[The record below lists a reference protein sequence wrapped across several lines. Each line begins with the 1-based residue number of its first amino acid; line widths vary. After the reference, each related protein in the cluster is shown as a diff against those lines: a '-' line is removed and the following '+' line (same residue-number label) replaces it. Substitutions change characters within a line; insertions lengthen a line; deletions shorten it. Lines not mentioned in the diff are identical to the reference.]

1 MAGYGGNQGY
11 GQGYGQGMDQQGFYQ
26 YNYDDQ
32 QQGYDMGSQQV
43 EGAQSSYDYNY
54 PQGYAQPSVYDQG
67 YGGAQSPYTGDIM
80 TPEPM
85 SPGSGGYSD
94 NFEDEEPLLQELG
107 INFEH
112 IYQKTLA
119 VLNPL
124 RETDPAAI
132 ADCDLAGPLVF
143 ALAFGGSLMLA
154 GKVQFGYIY
163 GIGGLGCLAMWM
175 LLNVMSM
182 TGCSASG
189 IVSVLGYCLLPM
201 VLLNFLAIV
210 VSLKGIFGTIAS
222 LLTIGWCSWSAS
234 KLFVTALAMDQQQL
248 LVAYPCALLYGV
260 FALLTVF

>member
-1 MAGYGGNQGY
+1 MADFEGNQGY
-11 GQGYGQGMDQQGFYQ
+11 GQVMDQQGFYQ

-32 QQGYDMGSQQV
+32 QQGYDMGSQQ
-43 EGAQSSYDYNY
+43 ADQQNPYDYS
-54 PQGYAQPSVYDQG
+54 QSQG
-67 YGGAQSPYTGDIM
+67 YGQPAAYDQVYAGAPSPYTGDIM
-80 TPEPM
+80 TPDPIN
-85 SPGSGGYSD
+85 SGGGGYSD
-94 NFEDEEPLLQELG
+94 SFEDEPPLLEELG

-112 IYQKTLA
+112 IYQKTLS

-189 IVSVLGYCLLPM
+189 IISVLGYCLLPM
-201 VLLNFLAIV
+201 IILNFLAIV
-210 VSLKGIFGTIAS
+210 ISLQGIFGTVAS

-234 KLFVTALAMDQQQL
+234 KLFVTSLAMDQQQL